1 MLEHV
6 PLFWH
11 GADRQACA
19 EAPPTRVARRS
30 IVVAG
35 GVDSILVV
43 VLQGCG
49 RLNLVVG
56 CGLRVVGC
64 GLRLAARPRKGRMPS
79 VAGSS
84 CGLRLA
90 SGSRKGGT

>member
-1 MLEHV
+1 M

-64 GLRLAARPRKGRMPS
+64 DLHVRHTMQPRAGAGPAGPRRAA
-79 VAGSS
+79 VQ
-84 CGLRLA
+84 LA
-90 SGSRKGGT
+90 SH